1 MAVTVDTTINVKQ
14 TIQIIIQKVTGS
26 NGAGRLNHFAIRA
39 NENGVEVL
47 LYVKSV
53 RLNFEDASV
62 LIDAAVFVW
71 KSRQHLHTRPVGP
84 GPHFKRTNAC
94 HRGTLI
100 RADSMENNFLCYE
113 REDQE

>member
-14 TIQIIIQKVTGS
+14 TIQIIIQKVTRS

-62 LIDAAVFVW
+62 LIDAAVFVLTG
-71 KSRQHLHTRPVGP
+71 SQGNISILGP
-84 GPHFKRTNAC
+84 WAQDPILNGQMHVIEVR
-94 HRGTLI
+94 
-100 RADSMENNFLCYE
+100 
-113 REDQE
+113 